1 MMKQAELGN
10 ANNAQEKLDVLSNIE
25 CAKISGGIIAGGCVV
40 EQPELVIL
48 PLPPELPSPN
58 QETDW

>member
-1 MMKQAELGN
+1 MKQAELNEVEN
-10 ANNAQEKLDVLSNIE
+10 AREKPDMLSNHE
-25 CAKISGGIIAGGCVV
+25 CTTISGGIIAGGCVV
-40 EQPELVIL
+40 DQPKLVIL